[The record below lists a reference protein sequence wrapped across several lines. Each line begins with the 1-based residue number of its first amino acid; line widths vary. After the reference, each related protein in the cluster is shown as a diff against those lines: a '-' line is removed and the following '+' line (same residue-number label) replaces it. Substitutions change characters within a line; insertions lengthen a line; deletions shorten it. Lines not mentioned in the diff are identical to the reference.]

1 MPSELLLPLFPL
13 EVVLLPGAPL
23 PLHIFEERYRLMT
36 ADLVADDSPF
46 DGRLVIA
53 KITSGSESGSEDEP
67 QTESVG
73 TVVQVRRAEQF
84 ADGRWALVTVGVDR
98 VTLGGVDHS
107 GPYAVVEVTQLPDNP
122 GRGAGSLVPVVQEAL
137 DTYLSTLR
145 TFLTDGDAFG
155 GQPSETAEVMGRLE
169 RLLRRLR
176 LPRDPVAA
184 SYAVAGLLQIE
195 LSRKQRLLEMPD
207 AASRL
212 RAELGL
218 LHREAELIGDSSLAP
233 MTALT
238 EYRN

>member
-1 MPSELLLPLFPL
+1 MAIRMRLPYFPL
-13 EVVLLPGAPL
+13 HVVAFPRMPL

-36 ADLVADDSPF
+36 ADLVADESPF
-46 DGRLVIA
+46 EGRLVIA
-53 KITSGSESGSEDEP
+53 KIIAGVEGESGDDQP
-67 QTESVG
+67 TEQVG
-73 TVVQVRRAEQF
+73 TIVQVRRAERF

-98 VTLGGVDHS
+98 VALGAVDRS
-107 GPYAVVEVTQLPDNP
+107 GPYALVEATALPDNP

-137 DTYLSTLR
+137 DVYLGTLR
-145 TFLTDGDAFG
+145 EFLTEGDAFG
-155 GQPSETAEVMGRLE
+155 SEASDTAAVMARLE

-212 RAELGL
+212 RAELQL
-218 LHREAELIGDSSLAP
+218 LHREAELIGSSSLAP